1 MNEKLGTFP
10 GLHKIPQLPL
20 QFEEALVKGS
30 SLQLSLILTRKPL
43 QISAAAVTLAE
54 RRCTRRRESRMST
67 RATLLQCTLVY
78 CAVLLAGGGN
88 TLGLLPL
95 LYASR

>member
-43 QISAAAVTLAE
+43 QISAAAVTLVE
-54 RRCTRRRESRMST
+54 RRCTGRRESRMSIV
-67 RATLLQCTLVY
+67 VY
-78 CAVLLAGGGN
+78 CAVLLVYCEVLLVSGVN
-88 TLGLLPL
+88 TFRALPL